1 MRKSPVPAGAAR
13 GGPPAGRSVLECIDE
28 VARLFALAPL
38 AYGHGTDNPDDEA
51 AALVL
56 FALGIDHSSLPGAY
70 ARAVPAAGRARIRR
84 LVSRRIRERLPLAY
98 LTGRTWFAGLE
109 MRVTPDVLVPRSPI
123 AELCETG
130 FSPWIDP
137 GTVRAV
143 LDIGTGSG
151 CIAIA
156 CARAFPRARVDAADV
171 SPRALAVAVD
181 NVRMHRLRTR
191 VRALR
196 SDVYSGIGRRRY
208 DIIVSN
214 PPYVPDREVGALPT
228 EYRHEPGIGLAAG
241 RRGLDVVARILVG
254 AEAHLR
260 GDGILVVEVG
270 DTQREVERVWRD
282 VPFTWLEFERGGG
295 GVFLLTAAEL
305 AAGRDAIRRGVA
317 RATDPG
323 TASRRVASKD
333 RSGKALQRRAG

>member
-1 MRKSPVPAGAAR
+1 MRTLS
-13 GGPPAGRSVLECIDE
+13 L
-28 VARLFALAPL
+28 AL
-38 AYGHGTDNPDDEA
+38 A
-51 AALVL
+51 AALVA
-56 FALGIDHSSLPGAY
+56 FAAPAFAKEDCDAGFKAHMAKMSIYIDKTTGYDLAD
-70 ARAVPAAGRARIRR
+70 AVRG
-84 LVSRRIRERLPLAY
+84 
-98 LTGRTWFAGLE
+98 
-109 MRVTPDVLVPRSPI
+109 
-123 AELCETG
+123 
-130 FSPWIDP
+130 
-137 GTVRAV
+137 RAV

-156 CARAFPRARVDAADV
+156 CARAFPCARIDAADV
-171 SPRALAVAVD
+171 SPRALAVAAE
-181 NVRMHRLRTR
+181 NVRLHRLRTR
-191 VRALR
+191 VRTVR
-196 SDVYSGIGRRRY
+196 SDVYSGIDRRRY

-214 PPYVPDREVGALPT
+214 PPYVPVREVRALPR

-241 RRGLDVVARILVG
+241 PRGLDVVARILEG

-260 GDGILVVEVG
+260 GSGILVVEVG

-305 AAGRDAIRRGVA
+305 AAGRDAIRRGAA
-317 RATDPG
+317 RVTDPR